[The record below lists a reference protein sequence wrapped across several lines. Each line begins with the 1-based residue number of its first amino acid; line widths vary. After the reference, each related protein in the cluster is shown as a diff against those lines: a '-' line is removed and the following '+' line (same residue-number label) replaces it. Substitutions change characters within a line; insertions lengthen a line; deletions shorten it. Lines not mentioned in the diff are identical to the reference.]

1 MSEAIPVGCPGEE
14 ELAEFASGAL
24 SPVDANAIEAH
35 LDVCTDCALIAA
47 ELIGGQLLVD
57 GSQSASGNPEVR
69 ANEVA
74 RYRLREVVG
83 SGGMGTVYEAESVHL
98 GRRVALKLLRDDP
111 PRPGARER
119 FLREARITAMLEH
132 PNIVPVLEVGEL
144 EDGAPYC
151 ALRLVQGGTLGAALA
166 SRKDLIARL
175 GLMTHFRDL
184 CNAIGFAHGRGVIH
198 RDIKPGN
205 VLVGAFGETVVVDW
219 GLARQLGTPLEP
231 LDASPVSEPG
241 LTREGSSLGTP
252 GYMSP
257 EQAAGHLEEVDERSD
272 VYSLGAV
279 LFEILMGRPPF
290 AGSSEEE
297 ILRRVVIEP
306 PPRAQAQG
314 VPPEL
319 AAIAAKALARNRA
332 QRYPNAAAME
342 ADIADWL
349 AGRRVAAYQYSPW
362 HLLRRMAAKYRALA
376 AGLLVVLLV
385 GGAWA
390 GSTWGRTLEQQRQ
403 RARELSER
411 ALVYTGLAQW
421 DRAATY
427 FALSRATDD
436 GPEARWGIAA
446 LGETGLLPIYK
457 LKRHT
462 GSVRGVA
469 FSPDG
474 TKLASAGDDRTV
486 RVVEV
491 ASGREQVRF
500 DSAELPALLAFASDH
515 EVLVASG
522 AILEIFDLEKS
533 ARVIRWTLPAPV
545 RSLAVDRAHR
555 RFAAASG
562 DQLIVWDRAAQAE
575 LFRTR
580 AAAPI
585 DAVVFLPSGA
595 LVFGGAALDGLRA
608 WEPPRA
614 PVPIGNDALSL
625 PRIASCAG
633 PRIAAVDNAGLSHV
647 MLLGGAEPSDLLSE
661 MPGTC
666 QAVTLSDDCRTAICL
681 TDGGQSRLWDTD
693 TRELFVAL
701 AGSYR
706 QTLTAAFSPDGTQL
720 AVGSADHAV
729 RLWGMGRSREQV
741 GSRGA
746 GSRPTALAW
755 SPDGKT
761 LLSADREGPLQ
772 LWDAATGRAGATLPG
787 HAGGTLAIAFAPDGS
802 FASAGAD
809 GVALWSS
816 QARRLAHPLD
826 DETMALS
833 FSPTGLLAA
842 GGADGVLRLVAQSGV
857 SRIPAHKGGL
867 YALAFSKDGT
877 RLASGGADGVVR
889 LWDPVGPRLLARIDA
904 HEDEVRTLDFSA
916 DGKWLASS
924 GPDNAIRLWST
935 RDGAAGPEF
944 ATNAIGEVQQVA
956 FVPQVPGAS
965 AAGLLGSVSLR
976 AQFELW
982 DLARST
988 RAMVLDL
995 HGLGSLSRFAI
1006 APDGRHVALMHGD
1019 GVLSLVPLTGVDSLQ
1034 SPKAELSRLL
1044 HLYKYE
1050 LGAGGSDFGR
1060 DEEEL
1065 RPPVERGAQ

>member
-1 MSEAIPVGCPGEE
+1 MSEPIPAACPGEE

-24 SPVDANAIEAH
+24 SPADADAIEAH
-35 LDVCTDCALIAA
+35 LDDCTDCALIAA

-57 GSQSASGNPEVR
+57 GSQSASGDPEVR

-151 ALRLVQGGTLGAALA
+151 ALRLVQGGTLGAAIS
-166 SRKDLIARL
+166 SRKDLVSRL

-219 GLARQLGTPLEP
+219 GLARQVGTPIEP

-241 LTREGSSLGTP
+241 LTREGSALGTP

-297 ILRRVVIEP
+297 ILRRVVVEP
-306 PPRAQAQG
+306 PPSAHAQG

-319 AAIAAKALARNRA
+319 AAIAAKALSRNRA
-332 QRYPNAAAME
+332 LRYSNAAAMA
-342 ADIADWL
+342 ADIADWM
-349 AGRRVAAYQYSPW
+349 AGRRVAAHQYSPW
-362 HLLRRMAAKYRALA
+362 HLVRRMAAKHRALS
-376 AGLLVVLLV
+376 AGLLVLLLI

-390 GSTWGRTLEQQRQ
+390 GSTWGRAREQRRE
-403 RARELSER
+403 RARHLIDL
-411 ALVYTGLAQW
+411 ALTYTGLAQW

-427 FALSRATDD
+427 FALSRETDD
-436 GPEARWGIAA
+436 SSEARWGIAS
-446 LGETGLLPIYK
+446 LGETGLVPIYK

-462 GSVRGVA
+462 GSVRAVA

-474 TKLASAGDDRTV
+474 TRLASAGDDRTV
-486 RVVEV
+486 RVVEA
-491 ASGREQVRF
+491 ASGRELFRF
-500 DSAELPALLAFASDH
+500 DSAEIPALIAFASNR

-522 AILEIFDLEKS
+522 AILEIFDLEKN
-533 ARVIRWTLPAPV
+533 ARVVRWTLPAAV
-545 RSLAVDRAHR
+545 RSLAVDRAHS

-562 DQLIVWDRAAQAE
+562 DQLIVWDRSAQAE

-580 AAAPI
+580 AGAPI
-585 DAVVFLPSGA
+585 DAVVFLPTGA
-595 LVFGGAALDGLRA
+595 LVFGGAALAGLRA
-608 WEPPRA
+608 WQPPLA
-614 PVPIGNDALSL
+614 PVPMGNGALSF

-647 MLLGGAEPSDLLSE
+647 MLLGGEEPTDLLSE
-661 MPGTC
+661 VPATC

-693 TRELFVAL
+693 TRELFVSL

-706 QTLTAAFSPDGTQL
+706 QTLAAAFSPDETQL
-720 AVGSADHAV
+720 AAGSADHAV
-729 RLWGMGRSREQV
+729 RLWGMGRAREQV

-772 LWDAATGRAGATLPG
+772 LWNAETGRAGATLPV
-787 HAGGTLAIAFAPDGS
+787 HAGGTLAIAFAPDGG

-809 GVALWSS
+809 GVALWSG
-816 QARRLAHPLD
+816 QARPLGHPLD

-833 FSPTGLLAA
+833 FSSTGLLAA
-842 GGADGVLRLVAQSGV
+842 GGADGVLRMVSPSGV
-857 SRIPAHKGGL
+857 SQIPAHKGGL

-877 RLASGGADGVVR
+877 RLASGGADGVVQ

-904 HEDEVRTLDFSA
+904 HEDEVRTLAFSS
-916 DGKWLASS
+916 DGRWLASS

-944 ATNAIGEVQQVA
+944 ATTAIGEVQQVA
-956 FVPQVPGAS
+956 FVPQVPGAP
-965 AAGLLGSVSLR
+965 AGGLLGSVSFR
-976 AQFELW
+976 AQLELW
-982 DLARST
+982 DLARGT
-988 RAMVLDL
+988 RAMVLDI
-995 HGLGSLSRFAI
+995 HSSGNLSRFAF
-1006 APDGRHVALMHGD
+1006 APDGRRVALLHSD
-1019 GVLSLVPLTGVDSLQ
+1019 GVLSLVPLEGADSLGA
-1034 SPKAELSRLL
+1034 PEAELERFL

-1060 DEEEL
+1060 DEEAL
-1065 RPPVERGAQ
+1065 RPPVDRGQR